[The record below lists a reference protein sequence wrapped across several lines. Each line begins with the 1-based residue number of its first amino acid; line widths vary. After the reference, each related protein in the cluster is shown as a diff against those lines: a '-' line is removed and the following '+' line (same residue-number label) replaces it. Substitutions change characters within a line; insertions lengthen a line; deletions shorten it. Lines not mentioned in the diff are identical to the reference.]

1 MMGRMKQSTVSL
13 PLSLIKQIDFLI
25 EKLGYWPSRSA
36 FVREACL
43 AKIKEYKQELNREGL
58 AREEKLESGEA

>member
-13 PLSLIKQIDFLI
+13 PLSLIEQIDLLI

-43 AKIKEYKQELNREGL
+43 AKIKEHRGELI
-58 AREEKLESGEA
+58 REERSGEEKIEGDK